1 MQSWSGVRKRL
12 EQDLLCPAL
21 RGRVQYFLTHYHGA
35 PDNYGRF
42 AVRLDG
48 KEVAF
53 ANPYNEIHATR
64 ISNGVKEELGER
76 RKWWELY
83 EEDKPR
89 YDEIFR
95 LADRRCIEQGVMEL
109 YHIRDALREY
119 LNAPI
124 RDALSSENAA
134 VRMFAILDRRVGKR
148 TLARLSDSV
157 RRQPAWLQPIY
168 RARLAAEGIRTDAE
182 S

>member
-21 RGRVQYFLTHYHGA
+21 RGRVRYFLTHYHGA

-48 KEVAF
+48 KEVVF
-53 ANPYNEIHATR
+53 ANPYNEIHNTK
-64 ISNGVKEELGER
+64 ISNRVKAELGENR
-76 RKWWELY
+76 RWWELY
-83 EEDKPR
+83 EDDKSR

-95 LADRRCIEQGVMEL
+95 LADRRCVEQGAMEI

-119 LNAPI
+119 LNAPV

-148 TLARLSDSV
+148 TLARLSGSV
-157 RRQPAWLQPIY
+157 GRQPEWLRPIY
-168 RARLAAEGIRTDAE
+168 RARFEAEGLRVGAE